1 MLTAETE
8 YVYAVGRIRAIEKKL
23 LDKSGIERMLDA
35 KSPEEALKVLVD
47 AGYGSNVGD
56 ASNPFHYENLLKEEQ
71 KKVFK
76 LLKEIAP
83 EPEVFDLFLL
93 RNDYHNIKTVLK
105 AEFLGQD
112 SSDILVD
119 SGSIEVNKLKAM
131 IRDRNFKE
139 IPEIMKEAIEEC
151 MDLFNRT
158 GDPQVIDVI
167 LDKAN
172 FRQMKEKAEES
183 KYSFLINIV
192 ENMIDLTNIKIFL
205 RTRNVGKSWD
215 AIQKMLLPGG
225 TVENSLFFESMNDSL
240 EDFIKKLKQK
250 PYGAICEE
258 GIESFK
264 NTGSFTGFEKLVD
277 NYMISLVKKA
287 KYKAFGIEPLIG
299 YLIAK
304 ENEIKN
310 ARIVMVGKINNI
322 PNEVI
327 KERLRETYV

>member
-1 MLTAETE
+1 LTADTE
-8 YVYAVGRIRAIEKKL
+8 YAYAVGRIRSVEKKL
-23 LDKSGIERMLDA
+23 LDKSEIERMLDA

-47 AGYGSNVGD
+47 AGYGNNLD
-56 ASNPFHYENLLKEEQ
+56 EASNPFQYENLLKEEQ

-83 EPEVFDLFLL
+83 EPEVFDIFLL
-93 RNDYHNIKTVLK
+93 RNDYHNIKTILK
-105 AEFLGQD
+105 ADFLGQD
-112 SSDILVD
+112 CSNILVD
-119 SGSIEVNKLKAM
+119 SGSIEVNKLKTM
-131 IRDRNFKE
+131 IRDRNMKE
-139 IPEIMKEAIEEC
+139 MPEIMKEAIEEC
-151 MDLFNRT
+151 IDLFNRT
-158 GDPQVIDVI
+158 GDPQVIDVV
-167 LDKAN
+167 LDRAN
-172 FRQMKEKAEES
+172 YRQMQEKAQES
-183 KYSFLINIV
+183 KNSFLINIV

-215 AIQKMLLPGG
+215 TIQKMLLPGG
-225 TVENSLFFESMNDSL
+225 TIESRFFFESMDDSL
-240 EDFIKKLKQK
+240 DDFIRKLKRK

-287 KYKAFGIEPLIG
+287 KYKALGIEPLIG